1 MCAYYRSL
9 AKIRPPPYVDITN
22 SLHRTHHH
30 TSHHHTYTLTSH
42 TQLSGS
48 TQRPLKVSQYHFTA
62 WPDHGVPDYATSIL
76 AFHRRVKSQHVPS
89 KGPLLVHC
97 RLVPVCV
104 CRSLPHSCIHYLTH
118 TPSAG
123 VGRTGTYMAIDSVLE
138 QVERDQLVDIP
149 AVITAMRR
157 QRMHMVQTPVS

>member
-1 MCAYYRSL
+1 MKGDYLSL
-9 AKIRPPPYVDITN
+9 
-22 SLHRTHHH
+22 THTH
-30 TSHHHTYTLTSH
+30 TH
-42 TQLSGS
+42 
-48 TQRPLKVSQYHFTA
+48 
-62 WPDHGVPDYATSIL
+62 
-76 AFHRRVKSQHVPS
+76 
-89 KGPLLVHC
+89 
-97 RLVPVCV
+97 
-104 CRSLPHSCIHYLTH
+104 TH

>member
-1 MCAYYRSL
+1 MH
-9 AKIRPPPYVDITN
+9 ITP
-22 SLHRTHHH
+22 SHLHI
-30 TSHHHTYTLTSH
+30 
-42 TQLSGS
+42 QLSGS

-76 AFHRRVKSQHVPS
+76 AFHSRVKSQHVPS

-97 RLVPVCV
+97 RLVCLSSPSYTHTHTHTHTHTYIYTL
-104 CRSLPHSCIHYLTH
+104 SLPPPPPPPPPHTH
-118 TPSAG
+118 THTHTHSAG